1 MQAHRLPVA
10 TDLTDPARAVICN
23 GMGPKA
29 GYGFLSRVFCKAIWL
44 FLRCI
49 GVGLLF
55 DACGD
60 DHDLHYAMGGTESDR
75 AYADLIFLGN
85 MLEVS
90 RRLPWLVVPMGNLM
104 AVLCYTGVREGGG
117 LGPFKYRPSGKWNL
131 AQVLEDLGN
140 A

>member
-1 MQAHRLPVA
+1 MKAHELPVA
-10 TDLTDPARAVICN
+10 SDLPAPARAAICN

-29 GYGFLSRVFCKAIWL
+29 GYGFLSKLFCKSIWL
-44 FLRCI
+44 FLRMV

-60 DHDLHYAMGGTESDR
+60 DHDLHYAMGGTETDR

-90 RRLPWLVVPMGNLM
+90 RRLPWLVMPIGNMM
-104 AVLCYTGVREGGG
+104 AIMCYAGVREGGG
-117 LGPFKYRPSGKWNL
+117 LGPFSYRGKGPWSM
-131 AQVLEDLGN
+131 AQVIEDLGN
-140 A
+140 V